1 MTFTSIASN
10 HTHDTLNDTTA
21 LNIIKLSKISIAA
34 SLSIVGLTLLQNL
47 LWTSASYPAEIPH
60 PHAVAASAELTTAK

>member
-1 MTFTSIASN
+1 MTFTSVASN
-10 HTHDTLNDTTA
+10 NTHDNVVEQTA
-21 LNIIKLSKISIAA
+21 LNIVKLSKISIAA

-60 PHAVAASAELTTAK
+60 PPAATAGANVTK

>member
-1 MTFTSIASN
+1 MTFTSVASN
-10 HTHDTLNDTTA
+10 NTHDNVAEQAA
-21 LNIIKLSKISIAA
+21 LSIVKLSKISIAA

-60 PHAVAASAELTTAK
+60 PQAATATK

>member
-1 MTFTSIASN
+1 MTFTSVASN
-10 HTHDTLNDTTA
+10 NTHDNVAEQTA
-21 LNIIKLSKISIAA
+21 LNIVKLSKISIAA

-60 PHAVAASAELTTAK
+60 PHAATATK